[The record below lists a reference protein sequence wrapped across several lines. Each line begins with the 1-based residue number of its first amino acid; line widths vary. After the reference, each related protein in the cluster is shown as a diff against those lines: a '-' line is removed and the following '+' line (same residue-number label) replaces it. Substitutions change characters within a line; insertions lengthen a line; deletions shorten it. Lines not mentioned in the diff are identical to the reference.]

1 MLKRPIVLA
10 AFTLALMTVGQPAF
24 AENGNLASGTQA
36 LSQGDYAG
44 AVKQL
49 SAALSNGKLSPA
61 ESAKALYQRGV
72 AQRKLGKQSGAIAD
86 LSQAIWLGGL
96 SSGEKMRAH
105 VYRGMAYQ
113 ASGLGAQAQADIAEA
128 RKIDAGGADRMLAAN
143 QGGAAP
149 APAAAPARAPQAPAA
164 PAEPAPPQVAEAP
177 VQLQPKRA
185 ETPRQPEAPR
195 VAEAPKQLQP
205 RVAQQ
210 PPGEDL
216 PAAWQ
221 TQDAIAAEREEK
233 SGNRVSRFF
242 GGITD
247 RVRGWTGRDE
257 PEPVKQPLSND
268 EWVATVMPAEK
279 PKRIAQRPEQA
290 QPQPQAQQLAV
301 QAQPAQ
307 RAGQAPAQVQPIPA
321 PQPVGQPQQLQP
333 PRQQVA
339 KAVAPDAPQPV
350 QPQPPRASQ
359 PVQQAAAGGGG
370 GGYLLQLASARSVED
385 ANAAWQNISSK
396 NAQLVGG
403 RQPIVKQA
411 NLGSLGTFYRVHI
424 GPFQDKTQS
433 VNLCNEF
440 KRQGVDCFLVT
451 K

>member
-1 MLKRPIVLA
+1 MPKRPIMLA
-10 AFTLALMTVGQPAF
+10 AFSLAMMIVGQPAF
-24 AENGNLASGTQA
+24 AGNGSLSAGTQA

-49 SAALSNGKLSPA
+49 SAALSNAKLSPE

-72 AQRKLGKQSGAIAD
+72 AQRMLGKQSGAIAD

-113 ASGLGAQAQADIAEA
+113 ASGLGAQAQSDIAEA
-128 RKIDAGGADRMLAAN
+128 RKIDAGGVDRMLAAN
-143 QGGAAP
+143 QGAAS
-149 APAAAPARAPQAPAA
+149 APVRAPQPPAPPVAPAA
-164 PAEPAPPQVAEAP
+164 PQAAEAP

-185 ETPRQPEAPR
+185 EAPRQPEPAA
-195 VAEAPKQLQP
+195 AEAPKQVQP
-205 RVAQQ
+205 RAAQL
-210 PPGEDL
+210 PPSEDL

-221 TQDAIAAEREEK
+221 TQDAVAAEREEK

-247 RVRGWTGRDE
+247 RVRGWTGRESEE
-257 PEPVKQPLSND
+257 PAVQQPLSND
-268 EWVATVMPAEK
+268 EWAATVMPAEK
-279 PKRIAQRPEQA
+279 PKRIAQKQEPA
-290 QPQPQAQQLAV
+290 QPQAQQPAAPPQQQIRAAQPQ
-301 QAQPAQ
+301 QAQLPAQ
-307 RAGQAPAQVQPIPA
+307 A

-339 KAVAPDAPQPV
+339 RAAAPDVPQQPV
-350 QPQPPRASQ
+350 QPEAPRAPQ

-370 GGYLLQLASARSVED
+370 GGYLLQLASARSAED
-385 ANAAWQNISSK
+385 ANAAWQSISSK
-396 NAQLVGG
+396 NARLVGG
-403 RQPIVKQA
+403 RPPIVKQA

-424 GPFQDKTQS
+424 GPFQDKAQS
-433 VNLCNEF
+433 VELCNEF

-451 K
+451 R